1 MEKEQVRKKIT
12 FKSIINVIRLT
23 IKGFSNDGVTKLS
36 AALAY
41 ATIFALIPFLTF
53 IITFGTWFEQD
64 IAAEVYETMNELMGS
79 EVTAQVQAIIQNTSE
94 SDNSSLAR
102 LISLGVMI
110 FGATAIF
117 AEMQTSLNTI
127 WGIKPK
133 PKKGWLHYIKNR
145 VLSFSIIL
153 ILGFLLLITLSVST
167 LINTLRQ
174 QLIAYFPDI
183 TAILFQV
190 IGMIV
195 NILVVSTLFLLIFKI
210 LPDAKIRFKDVMVGA
225 LVTTI
230 FFLIGQFAISIYLGT
245 RNTMSVYGAAAFI
258 IILLSWIYYSSII
271 VYIGAEF
278 TKAWA
283 TEIGGKIYPDQYAVS
298 TKIVEVPANKPIE
311 VINKIETV
319 DPPDDMEDEST
330 TNLNN

>member
-1 MEKEQVRKKIT
+1 MAKEQIRKRIS
-12 FKSIINVIRLT
+12 FRSILNIIRLT
-23 IKGFSNDGVTKLS
+23 IKGFTNDGVTKLS
-36 AALAY
+36 ASLTY
-41 ATIFALIPFLTF
+41 ATIFALVPFLTF
-53 IITFGTWFEQD
+53 IVTFGTWFDQD
-64 IAAEVYETMNELMGS
+64 ISSQVYGTMNELMGS
-79 EVTAQVQAIIQNTSE
+79 EVTTQVQAIIRNTSE
-94 SDNSSLAR
+94 SDSSTLAR

-133 PKKGWLHYIKNR
+133 PKKGWLHYLRNR

-167 LINTLRQ
+167 LINSLRQ

-190 IGMIV
+190 IGMV
-195 NILVVSTLFLLIFKI
+195 LNILVVSSLFILIFKI
-210 LPDAKIRFKDVMVGA
+210 LPDAKIKFKDVVVGGI
-225 LVTTI
+225 VTTI
-230 FFLIGQFAISIYLGT
+230 FFLIGQFAISVYLGT
-245 RNTMSVYGAAAFI
+245 RNTMSVYGAAAFL

-283 TEIGGKIYPDQYAVS
+283 NEIGGKIYPDEYAVS
-298 TKIVEVPANKPIE
+298 TRIVEIIGDKPIE
-311 VINKIETV
+311 VINRTESDHSSDNKQ
-319 DPPDDMEDEST
+319 DEHI
-330 TNLNN
+330 TN

>member
-1 MEKEQVRKKIT
+1 MAKKRIRKRIS
-12 FKSIINVIRLT
+12 FRSILNIIKLT
-23 IKGFSNDGVTKLS
+23 IQGFTNDGVTKLS
-36 AALAY
+36 ASLAY
-41 ATIFALIPFLTF
+41 ATIFALVPFLTF
-53 IITFGTWFEQD
+53 MVTFGTWFDQD
-64 IAAEVYETMNELMGS
+64 ISSQVYGTMDELVGS
-79 EVTAQVQAIIQNTSE
+79 EVTAQLRDIIRNTS
-94 SDNSSLAR
+94 DADSSTLAR

-133 PKKGWLHYIKNR
+133 PKKGWLHYVRNR

-167 LINTLRQ
+167 LINSLRQ

-190 IGMIV
+190 IGMV
-195 NILVVSTLFLLIFKI
+195 LNILVVSSLFILIFKI
-210 LPDAKIRFKDVMVGA
+210 LPDAKIKFKDVMVGGI
-225 LVTTI
+225 VTTI
-230 FFLIGQFAISIYLGT
+230 FFLIGQFAISVYLGT
-245 RNTMSVYGAAAFI
+245 RNTLSVYGAAAFL

-283 TEIGGKIYPDQYAVS
+283 NEIGGKIYPDQYAVS
-298 TKIVEVPANKPIE
+298 TRIVEITDDKPIE
-311 VINKIETV
+311 VINKTET
-319 DPPDDMEDEST
+319 DLSSDNKEDEPV
-330 TNLNN
+330 TN

>member
-1 MEKEQVRKKIT
+1 MAKEHIRKRISSR
-12 FKSIINVIRLT
+12 SILNIIRLT
-23 IKGFSNDGVTKLS
+23 IKGFTNDGVTKLS
-36 AALAY
+36 ASLAY
-41 ATIFALIPFLTF
+41 ATIFALVPFLTF
-53 IITFGTWFEQD
+53 IVTFGTWFDQD
-64 IAAEVYETMNELMGS
+64 ISSQVYGTMNELMGS
-79 EVTAQVQAIIQNTSE
+79 EVTTQVQAIIRNTSE
-94 SDNSSLAR
+94 SDSSSLAR

-133 PKKGWLHYIKNR
+133 PKKGWLHYLRNR

-167 LINTLRQ
+167 LINSLRQ

-190 IGMIV
+190 IGMV
-195 NILVVSTLFLLIFKI
+195 LNILVVSSLFILIFKI
-210 LPDAKIRFKDVMVGA
+210 LPDAKIKFQDVMVGGI
-225 LVTTI
+225 VTTI
-230 FFLIGQFAISIYLGT
+230 FFLIGQFAISVYLGT
-245 RNTMSVYGAAAFI
+245 RNTMSVYGAAAFL

-283 TEIGGKIYPDQYAVS
+283 NEIGGKIYPDEYAVS
-298 TKIVEVPANKPIE
+298 TRIVEIIGDNPIE
-311 VINKIETV
+311 VINKTET
-319 DPPDDMEDEST
+319 DHSSDNKEDEHI
-330 TNLNN
+330 TN

>member
-1 MEKEQVRKKIT
+1 MAKERIQRKIS

-36 AALAY
+36 ASLAY

-53 IITFGTWFEQD
+53 IVTFGTWFEQD
-64 IAAEVYETMNELMGS
+64 ISSQLYGTMNELMGS
-79 EVTAQVQAIIQNTSE
+79 EVATQVQTIIRNTSE
-94 SDNSSLAR
+94 SDSSTLAR

-133 PKKGWLHYIKNR
+133 PKKGWLHYLRNR

-167 LINTLRQ
+167 LINSLRQ

-190 IGMIV
+190 IGMV
-195 NILVVSTLFLLIFKI
+195 LNILVVSTLFILIFKI
-210 LPDAKIRFKDVMVGA
+210 LPDAKIKFKDVMVGGI
-225 LVTTI
+225 VTTI

-258 IILLSWIYYSSII
+258 IILLTWIYYSSII

-283 TEIGGKIYPDQYAVS
+283 SEIGGKIYPDQYAVS
-298 TKIVEVPANKPIE
+298 TKIVEITGDEPIE
-311 VINKIETV
+311 IINKTET
-319 DPPDDMEDEST
+319 DHS
-330 TNLNN
+330 